1 MQARH
6 LWKQSLCA
14 AFCALLVANA
24 LLPGGRP
31 SGGLPMPGVKP
42 ATPFATIR
50 LNTDDFE
57 SLAAITEPQAP
68 AKPEKLEDKKVRQSF
83 LSLNDKMLNAL
94 SLTSAP
100 SGEKPLSS
108 ENAALYRDIFRLQAF
123 GRIKAAD
130 QKIARLTDT
139 RLLSDVLYQR
149 YMHPAAY
156 RSSFEELSAWL
167 KNYPDHPEAAK
178 IQNLAL
184 SRKPADAQIS
194 WAKIKPLGELPD
206 LHEPLI
212 ERGKRHKVTGRSAE
226 HQHAVASLTR
236 RVKGLIDE
244 GEPALAMETLFTS
257 AGVQYMDNVER
268 DTLRAEAAQRFLFR
282 GQTAHARDL
291 AREAVKGSREKV
303 PLAAWVAGLSLWHER
318 NYAGA
323 ADNFAIAGSSPYA
336 SGWMSSAGSY
346 WAGRAYGRA
355 GNRTQAQSWY
365 TKAARHDRTFYGLL
379 ATQALG
385 RKPAFDWREPQFA
398 YSDEKKLLSTPEGR
412 RAAAFVAA
420 GQYELAERELV
431 HFDYSKNPEMRR
443 VALAYAT
450 HVGLPSVAMRLG
462 SRADNRRDKAARP
475 YDAALYPL
483 MPWEPRRG
491 FTVDPALI
499 HAIVRQE
506 SRFNP
511 QARSYSGASGLMQ
524 IMPAT
529 ARHIL
534 RGVNVADADIA
545 PLLGRPA
552 DNLTLGQS
560 YIKELLADKNVNGD
574 MISMLAAYNAGPGNL
589 ARWKQKF
596 GNIDD
601 PLLFAEMIPVAETR
615 SYVKRVMA
623 FYWIYSLRG
632 GQGTKTLEALAAGK
646 TPRYAALTEGVTDAY
661 KLAANQ

>member
-1 MQARH
+1 
-6 LWKQSLCA
+6 
-14 AFCALLVANA
+14 
-24 LLPGGRP
+24 
-31 SGGLPMPGVKP
+31 MPGVKP

-68 AKPEKLEDKKVRQSF
+68 AKLDDKKIQQSF

-123 GRIKAAD
+123 GRMKAAD

-156 RSSFEELSAWL
+156 RSSYEELSAWL
-167 KNYPDHPEAAK
+167 KNYPGHPDADK

-184 SRKPADAQIS
+184 SRKPAGAEAG
-194 WAKIKPLGELPD
+194 WPKIKSPGELPD

-212 ERGKRHKVTGRSAE
+212 DRAKRHKAPARSAE
-226 HQHAVASLTR
+226 QAHAVATLTR

-244 GEPALAMETLFTS
+244 GEPALAMETLFTG

-291 AREAVKGSREKV
+291 AREAVQGSREKV
-303 PLAAWVAGLSLWHER
+303 PLAGWVAGLALWHER

-346 WAGRAYGRA
+346 WAGRAHGRA
-355 GNRTQAQSWY
+355 GNKSQAQSWY
-365 TKAARHDRTFYGLL
+365 AKAAKHDRTFYGLL

-511 QARSYSGASGLMQ
+511 QARNPSGASGLMQ

-615 SYVKRVMA
+615 TYVKRVMA

-632 GQGTKTLEALAAGK
+632 GQGAKTLEALAAGK
-646 TPRYAALTEGVTDAY
+646 TPRYAALADGVTDAY